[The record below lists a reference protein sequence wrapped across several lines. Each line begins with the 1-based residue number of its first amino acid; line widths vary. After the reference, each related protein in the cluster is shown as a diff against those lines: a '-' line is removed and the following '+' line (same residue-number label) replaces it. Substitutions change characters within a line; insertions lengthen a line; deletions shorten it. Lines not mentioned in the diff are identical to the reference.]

1 MSEQPTRHPLGLSR
15 RELLKAGGSALAATA
30 AGPYVLGA
38 RSAGAATPKPGGEF
52 RFRGYTPPHFDPHLT
67 SSYTTMINLSFTHS
81 RLLKH
86 KAGPDVKPGTFEIV
100 GDLAESWTQPD
111 DKTYVFKLRKGVKW
125 QKKPPLDGRE
135 LTAEDVKYTFDRFTT
150 IKGNAN
156 RHMMA
161 SLDKTDVMDKYTVKF
176 SLKESDAYFLDFL
189 ANPMALCIVAREAV
203 EKFGDLKRPEA
214 VIGTGPWMLEGHE
227 PKVRTTFVRNPD
239 YFVAALPYIQRIEG
253 IDFNDPAARL
263 AAFVTGQIDAGPEF
277 PGMMIRRQD
286 WKIIKEKR
294 PKLRYTEFP
303 SNVMTHAGMRTDKA
317 PFGDVRVRRALS
329 MAIDRK
335 AVIQAVAEGVG
346 VMNPPIPAALTAWA
360 IPYDQMGE
368 GLKWDAYNPGEAKRL
383 LAAAGQG
390 NGFSTTLEYATYGSQ
405 ELIDTVQMAVK
416 FWKDVGVEV
425 KVVEK
430 PYGAFFA
437 TAYQG
442 KQDGLMMGP
451 QYPALDPWNFMA
463 QYLPGEPKN
472 QSHVND
478 PALADMVLGTRKI
491 HDDKR
496 RQQQIYAIQKHIAD
510 QASYVRFPSGVY
522 IAALDPALEDFG
534 PNLGYDY
541 GGRMMAAWWNK

>member
-1 MSEQPTRHPLGLSR
+1 MSQRGDGHRTEVSR
-15 RELLKAGGSALAATA
+15 RDLLKAGGTALAAA
-30 AGPYVLGA
+30 AVGPYVVGV
-38 RSAGAATPKPGGEF
+38 RRAGAATPKPGGEF

-67 SSYTTMINLSFTHS
+67 ASYTTMINLSFTHS

-86 KAGPDVKPGTFEIV
+86 KAGPDVKPGTFEMV
-100 GDLAESWTQPD
+100 GDLAESWSHSD

-125 QKKPPLDGRE
+125 HKKPPVDGRE

-156 RHMMA
+156 HHMMA
-161 SLDKTDVMDKYTVKF
+161 TLAGTDVVDKYTVKF
-176 SLKESDAYFLDFL
+176 NLKEPDAFFLDFL

-203 EKFGDLKRPEA
+203 EKFGDLKKPEA

-227 PKVRTTFVRNPD
+227 SKVRTTFIRNPD
-239 YFVAALPYIQRIEG
+239 YFIKGLPYIQRVEG
-253 IDFNDPAARL
+253 IDFDDPAARL

-294 PKLRYTEFP
+294 PKLRYVEFP

-335 AVIQAVAEGVG
+335 AILQATQEGVG
-346 VMNPPIPAALTAWA
+346 VMNPPIPAALVALA
-360 IPYDQMGE
+360 IPYDQMGD
-368 GLKWDAYNPGEAKRL
+368 GLKWDTYNPQEAKRL
-383 LAAAGQG
+383 LAEAGQAS
-390 NGFSTTLEYATYGSQ
+390 GFSTTLEYATYGSQ
-405 ELIDTVQMAVK
+405 ELIDSVQMAVK
-416 FWKDVGVEV
+416 FWKDIGVEV

-430 PYGAFFA
+430 PYAAYFA
-437 TAYQG
+437 TSYQG

-451 QYPALDPWNFMA
+451 QFPALDPWNFMA
-463 QYLPGEPKN
+463 QYLPDEPKN
-472 QSHVND
+472 QSHVKD
-478 PALADMVLGTRKI
+478 PVLADMILNTRRI
-491 HDDKR
+491 TDDKK
-496 RQQQIYAIQKHIAD
+496 RQQQIYAIQKHIAN
-510 QASYVRFPSGVY
+510 QAYYVRFPSGVY
-522 IAALDPALEDFG
+522 IAALDPALENFA

-541 GGRMMAAWWNK
+541 GGRMAAAWWNK

>member
-1 MSEQPTRHPLGLSR
+1 MSDHSPRPSIALGR
-15 RELLKAGGSALAATA
+15 RDVLKAGGAALAAAA
-30 AGPYVLGA
+30 AGPSVLGT
-38 RSAGAATPKPGGEF
+38 RRAAAAPKPGGEF

-67 SSYTTMINLSFTHS
+67 ASYTTMINLSFTHS

-86 KAGPDVKPGTFEIV
+86 RAGPDVKPGTFEIV
-100 GDLAESWTQPD
+100 GDLAESWSQAD

-125 QKKPPLDGRE
+125 HKKPPVDGRE

-156 RHMMA
+156 QHMMA
-161 SLDKTDVMDKYTVKF
+161 TLDRTEVVDKHTIKCT
-176 SLKESDAYFLDFL
+176 LKGPDAFFLDFL

-203 EKFGDLKRPEA
+203 EKFGDLKKPEA
-214 VIGTGPWMLEGHE
+214 VIGTGPWMIEGHE

-239 YFVAALPYIQRIEG
+239 YFLKGLPYVQRIEG

-286 WKIIKEKR
+286 WKIIEDKR
-294 PKLRYTEFP
+294 PKLRYVEFP
-303 SNVMTHAGMRTDKA
+303 SNVMTHAGMRIDKA
-317 PFGDVRVRRALS
+317 PFSDVRVRRALS

-335 AVIQAVAEGVG
+335 AILQATAEGVG
-346 VMNPPIPAALTAWA
+346 VMNPPIPAGLSAWA

-368 GLKWDAYNPGEAKRL
+368 GLKWDAYNPAEAKRL
-383 LAAAGQG
+383 LAEAGHKD
-390 NGFSTTLEYATYGSQ
+390 GFGTTLEYATYGSQ
-405 ELIDTVQMAVK
+405 ELIDAVQMSVK
-416 FWKDVGVEV
+416 FWKDIGVVV

-430 PYGAFFA
+430 PYAAYFA
-437 TAYQG
+437 TAYVG
-442 KQDGLMMGP
+442 KQDAMMMGP
-451 QYPALDPWNFMA
+451 QFPALDPWNFLA
-463 QYLPGEPKN
+463 QYLPDEPKN

-478 PALADMVLGTRKI
+478 PALADMILNSRKI
-491 HDDKR
+491 QDDKKR
-496 RQQQIYAIQKHIAD
+496 LQQLHAIQKHIAN
-510 QASYVRFPSGVY
+510 QAYYVRFPSGIY
-522 IAALDPALEDFG
+522 IAALDPALQDFG

>member
-510 QASYVRFPSGVY
+510 QAYYVRFPSGVY

>member
-1 MSEQPTRHPLGLSR
+1 MSEWFPRHPSGVSR
-15 RELLKAGGSALAATA
+15 RELLKAGGTALVATA
-30 AGPYVLGA
+30 VGPYMVGA
-38 RSAGAATPKPGGEF
+38 RRAGAATPKPGGEF

-111 DKTYVFKLRKGVKW
+111 EKTYVFKLRKGVKW

-156 RHMMA
+156 HHMMA
-161 SLDKTDVMDKYTVKF
+161 SLEKTEVVDKYTVRF
-176 SLKESDAYFLDFL
+176 TLKESDAFFLDFL
-189 ANPMALCIVAREAV
+189 ASPMALCIVAREAV

-214 VIGTGPWMLEGHE
+214 VVGTGPWILDRHE
-227 PKVRTTFVRNPD
+227 PKVRTTFVKNPD
-239 YFVAALPYIQRIEG
+239 YFVKGLPYIEGIEG

-303 SNVMTHAGMRTDKA
+303 SNVMTHAGMRTDKT
-317 PFGDVRVRRALS
+317 PFGDIRVRRALS

-335 AVIQAVAEGVG
+335 AVIKAVMEGVG

-368 GLKWDAYNPGEAKRL
+368 GLKWDAYNPDEARRL
-383 LAAAGQG
+383 LAAAGQA

-405 ELIDTVQMAVK
+405 ELIDMVQMSVK

-451 QYPALDPWNFMA
+451 QFPALDPWDFMA

-478 PALADMVLGTRKI
+478 PVLADMILGTRRI
-491 HDDKR
+491 HDDKKR
-496 RQQQIYAIQKHIAD
+496 RQQIYAIQKHIAN
-510 QASYVRFPSGVY
+510 QAYYVRFPSGVY

-541 GGRMMAAWWNK
+541 GGRMLAAWWNK

>member
-1 MSEQPTRHPLGLSR
+1 MSQRGDGHRPEVSR
-15 RELLKAGGSALAATA
+15 RDLLKAGGTALAAAA
-30 AGPYVLGA
+30 AGPYVVGVRRA
-38 RSAGAATPKPGGEF
+38 DAATPKPGGEF

-67 SSYTTMINLSFTHS
+67 ASYTTMINLSFTHS

-100 GDLAESWTQPD
+100 GDLAESWSHSD

-125 QKKPPLDGRE
+125 HKKPPVDGRE

-156 RHMMA
+156 HHMMA
-161 SLDKTDVMDKYTVKF
+161 TLAGTDVVDKYTVKF
-176 SLKESDAYFLDFL
+176 NLKEPDAFFLDFL

-203 EKFGDLKRPEA
+203 EKFGDLKKPEA

-227 PKVRTTFVRNPD
+227 SKVRTTFTRNPD
-239 YFVAALPYIQRIEG
+239 YFIKGLPYIQRVEG
-253 IDFNDPAARL
+253 IDFDDPAARL

-294 PKLRYTEFP
+294 PKLRYVEFP
-303 SNVMTHAGMRTDKA
+303 SNVMTHAGMRTDKS

-335 AVIQAVAEGVG
+335 AILQATAEGVG
-346 VMNPPIPAALTAWA
+346 VMNPPIPAALTALA
-360 IPYDQMGE
+360 IPYDQMGD
-368 GLKWDAYNPGEAKRL
+368 GLKWDAYNPTEAKRL
-383 LAAAGQG
+383 LAEAGHG
-390 NGFSTTLEYATYGSQ
+390 SGFSTTLEYATYGSQ
-405 ELIDTVQMAVK
+405 ELIDAVQMAVK
-416 FWKDVGVEV
+416 FWKDIGVEV

-430 PYGAFFA
+430 PYAAYFA
-437 TAYQG
+437 TSYQG

-451 QYPALDPWNFMA
+451 QFPALDPWNFMA
-463 QYLPGEPKN
+463 QYLPDEPKN
-472 QSHVND
+472 QSHVKD
-478 PALADMVLGTRKI
+478 PVLADMILNTRPI
-491 HDDKR
+491 TDDKK
-496 RQQQIYAIQKHIAD
+496 RQQQIYAIQKHIAN
-510 QASYVRFPSGVY
+510 QAYYVRFPSGVY
-522 IAALDPALEDFG
+522 IAALDPALENFA

-541 GGRMMAAWWNK
+541 GGRMAAAWWNK

>member
-1 MSEQPTRHPLGLSR
+1 MSQRGDGHRTEVSR
-15 RELLKAGGSALAATA
+15 RDLLRAGGSALAAA
-30 AGPYVLGA
+30 AVGPYVVGV
-38 RSAGAATPKPGGEF
+38 RRAGAAAPKPGGEF

-67 SSYTTMINLSFTHS
+67 ASYTTMINLSFTHS

-100 GDLAESWTQPD
+100 GDLAESWSHSD

-125 QKKPPLDGRE
+125 HKKPPVDGRE

-156 RHMMA
+156 HHMMA
-161 SLDKTDVMDKYTVKF
+161 TLAGTDVVDKYTVKF
-176 SLKESDAYFLDFL
+176 NLKEPDAFFLDFL

-203 EKFGDLKRPEA
+203 EKFGDLKKPEA

-227 PKVRTTFVRNPD
+227 SKVRTTFIRNPD
-239 YFVAALPYIQRIEG
+239 YFIKGLPYIQRVEG
-253 IDFNDPAARL
+253 IDFDDPAARL

-294 PKLRYTEFP
+294 PKLRYVEFP

-335 AVIQAVAEGVG
+335 AILQATQEGVG
-346 VMNPPIPAALTAWA
+346 VMNPPIPAALVALA
-360 IPYDQMGE
+360 IPYDQMGD
-368 GLKWDAYNPGEAKRL
+368 GLKWDTYNPQEAKRL
-383 LAAAGQG
+383 LAEAGQAS
-390 NGFSTTLEYATYGSQ
+390 GFSTTLEYATYGSQ
-405 ELIDTVQMAVK
+405 ELIDSVQMAVK
-416 FWKDVGVEV
+416 FWKDIGVEV

-430 PYGAFFA
+430 PYAAYFA
-437 TAYQG
+437 TSYQG

-451 QYPALDPWNFMA
+451 QFPALDPWNFMA
-463 QYLPGEPKN
+463 QYLPDEPKN
-472 QSHVND
+472 QSHVKD
-478 PALADMVLGTRKI
+478 PVLADMILNTRRI
-491 HDDKR
+491 TDDKK
-496 RQQQIYAIQKHIAD
+496 RQQQIYAIQKHIAN
-510 QASYVRFPSGVY
+510 QAYYVRFPSGVY
-522 IAALDPALEDFG
+522 IAALDPALENFA

-541 GGRMMAAWWNK
+541 GGRMAAAWWNK

>member
-1 MSEQPTRHPLGLSR
+1 MSQREDGRHPELSR
-15 RELLKAGGSALAATA
+15 RDLLKAGGTALAAA
-30 AGPYVLGA
+30 AVGPHVV
-38 RSAGAATPKPGGEF
+38 RVRRAGAATPKPGGEF

-67 SSYTTMINLSFTHS
+67 ASYTTMINLSFTHS

-100 GDLAESWTQPD
+100 GDLAESWTHSD

-125 QKKPPLDGRE
+125 HRKPPVDGRE
-135 LTAEDVKYTFDRFTT
+135 LTAEDVKYTFDRFGT

-156 RHMMA
+156 HHMMA
-161 SLDKTDVMDKYTVKF
+161 TLAGTDVVDKYTVKF
-176 SLKESDAYFLDFL
+176 TLKEPDAFFLDFL

-203 EKFGDLKRPEA
+203 EKFGDLKKPEA

-227 PKVRTTFVRNPD
+227 SKVRTTFIRNPD
-239 YFVAALPYIQRIEG
+239 YFIKGLPYIQRIEG
-253 IDFNDPAARL
+253 IDFDDPAARL

-294 PKLRYTEFP
+294 PKLRYVEFP

-335 AVIQAVAEGVG
+335 AVLQATAEGVG

-360 IPYDQMGE
+360 IPYDQMGD
-368 GLKWDAYNPGEAKRL
+368 GLKWDTYNPQEAKRL
-383 LAAAGQG
+383 LAEAGHG
-390 NGFSTTLEYATYGSQ
+390 SGFGTTLEYATYGSQ
-405 ELIDTVQMAVK
+405 ELIDAVQMAVK
-416 FWKDVGVEV
+416 FWKDIGVEV

-430 PYGAFFA
+430 PYAAYFA
-437 TAYQG
+437 TSYQG
-442 KQDGLMMGP
+442 KQDAMMMGP
-451 QYPALDPWNFMA
+451 QFPALDPWNFMA
-463 QYLPGEPKN
+463 QYLPDEPKN
-472 QSHVND
+472 QSHVKD
-478 PALADMVLGTRKI
+478 PALADMILNTRRI
-491 HDDKR
+491 VDDKK
-496 RQQQIYAIQKHIAD
+496 RQQQIYGIQKHIAN
-510 QASYVRFPSGVY
+510 QAYYVRFPSGVY
-522 IAALDPALEDFG
+522 IAALDPALENFA

-541 GGRMMAAWWNK
+541 GGRMAAAWWNK

>member
-1 MSEQPTRHPLGLSR
+1 MSQRGDGHRTEVSR
-15 RELLKAGGSALAATA
+15 RDLLKAGGSALAAA
-30 AGPYVLGA
+30 AVGPYVVGV
-38 RSAGAATPKPGGEF
+38 RRAGAAAPKPGGEF

-67 SSYTTMINLSFTHS
+67 ASYTTMINLSFTHS

-100 GDLAESWTQPD
+100 GDLAESWSHSD

-125 QKKPPLDGRE
+125 HKKPPVDGRE

-156 RHMMA
+156 HHMMA
-161 SLDKTDVMDKYTVKF
+161 TLAGTDVVDKYTVKF
-176 SLKESDAYFLDFL
+176 NLKEPDAFFLDFL

-203 EKFGDLKRPEA
+203 EKFGDLKKPEA

-227 PKVRTTFVRNPD
+227 SKVRTTFIRNPD
-239 YFVAALPYIQRIEG
+239 YFIKGLPYIQRVEG
-253 IDFNDPAARL
+253 IDFDDPAARL

-294 PKLRYTEFP
+294 PKLRYVEFP
-303 SNVMTHAGMRTDKA
+303 SNVMVHAGMRTDKA

-335 AVIQAVAEGVG
+335 AILQATQEGVG
-346 VMNPPIPAALTAWA
+346 VMNPPIPAALVALA
-360 IPYDQMGE
+360 IPYDQMGD
-368 GLKWDAYNPGEAKRL
+368 GLKWDTYNPQEAKRL
-383 LAAAGQG
+383 LAEAGQAS
-390 NGFSTTLEYATYGSQ
+390 GFSTTLEYATYGSQ
-405 ELIDTVQMAVK
+405 ELIDSVQMAVK
-416 FWKDVGVEV
+416 FWKDIGVEV

-430 PYGAFFA
+430 PYAAYFA
-437 TAYQG
+437 TSYQG

-451 QYPALDPWNFMA
+451 QFPALDPWNFMA
-463 QYLPGEPKN
+463 QYLPDEPKN
-472 QSHVND
+472 QSHVKD
-478 PALADMVLGTRKI
+478 PVLADMILNTRRI
-491 HDDKR
+491 TDDKK
-496 RQQQIYAIQKHIAD
+496 RQQQIYAIQKHIAN
-510 QASYVRFPSGVY
+510 QAYYVRFPSGVY
-522 IAALDPALEDFG
+522 IAALDPALENFA

-541 GGRMMAAWWNK
+541 GGRMAAAWWNK